1 MSAPRRVSV
10 ALPAGAQRMTLVV
23 EGEGWQHRQQLVVED
38 GREWRV
44 VFAAN
49 RMEAVSAARNR
60 ADQAHIVDLQS
71 RLAAAPEQVRREM
84 REWMS
89 DRRMRLA
96 TITAPDLAAA
106 SSELQRRLAA
116 AADGVAVP
124 APGDASSAGTAATL
138 DGEAA
143 SPVEAGTAT
152 VPKPFAEMSLPEL
165 IVEVQARGVE
175 GSFDDRDELVEFLEQ
190 LAAEE
195 QQPAGEG
202 DQP

>member
-1 MSAPRRVSV
+1 MSAPRRISV
-10 ALPAGAQRMTLVV
+10 PLPQGAERLTLVV
-23 EGEGWQHRQQLVVED
+23 EGDGWQYRQSLRVED

-44 VFAAN
+44 VFAAY

-60 ADQAHIVDLQS
+60 ADQAHIADLQT

-84 REWMS
+84 REWMT

-96 TITAPDLAAA
+96 TITSPDLAAA

-116 AADGVAVP
+116 AEGVAVP
-124 APGDASSAGTAATL
+124 APGDASSAVTADERL

-152 VPKPFAEMSLPEL
+152 TPKPFAEMSLPPL
-165 IVEVQARGVE
+165 VLEVQARGIE

-195 QQPAGEG
+195 QTTAGES
-202 DQP
+202 DAS

>member
-1 MSAPRRVSV
+1 MSASRRISQPLPSG
-10 ALPAGAQRMTLVV
+10 ALRMTVLF
-23 EGEGWQHRQQLVVED
+23 EGEGWQQRYSLPVED

-49 RMEAVSAARNR
+49 RMEAVSAARYR
-60 ADQAHIVDLQS
+60 AEQAHI
-71 RLAAAPEQVRREM
+71 AAFSAQLNDAPDQVKREM
-84 REWMS
+84 REWMT

-106 SSELQRRLAA
+106 SSELQRSCAA
-116 AADGVAVP
+116 AEGVAVP
-124 APGDASSAGTAATL
+124 APDDAPSAGTAATL

-152 VPKPFAEMSLPEL
+152 TPKPFTEMSLPEL
-165 IVEVQARGVE
+165 IVEVQARGIE

-195 QQPAGEG
+195 QTEDGG
-202 DQP
+202 S

>member
-1 MSAPRRVSV
+1 MTAPRRVSV
-10 ALPAGAQRMTLVV
+10 PLPQGAQRMTLLV
-23 EGEGWQHRQQLVVED
+23 EGDGWQHRQSLLIED
-38 GREWRV
+38 GREWRI

-60 ADQAHIVDLQS
+60 ADQAHIADLQS

-84 REWMS
+84 REWMT

-106 SSELQRRLAA
+106 SSELQRRIAGA
-116 AADGVAVP
+116 EGVAVP
-124 APGDASSAGTAATL
+124 ASGDAPSAGTAATL

-152 VPKPFAEMSLPEL
+152 TPKPFTEMSLPEL
-165 IVEVQARGVE
+165 IVEVQARGIE

-195 QQPAGEG
+195 QTEDGG
-202 DQP
+202 S